1 MGAAALGA
9 FAQVEKRP
17 NIYLVSCENLSP
29 RLGCYGDANAS
40 TPALDAFAATAVRFE
55 RAYAVSGI
63 GRVSRS
69 AIQTG
74 MFPSTLGTHT
84 GGTAVLPPFV
94 KSIGDYLKAA
104 GYHIYAPKKPAPA
117 GAPVFRWMRLDATNP
132 SRIRLRGDAYERTVK
147 PLKPDQRKSPDQLP
161 VPAQFEDSEEARR
174 DFANSYEMTSL
185 LDRQFAAALKSI
197 PEPSIVVFFSEYGF
211 TLREGN
217 SAAYESGTHVPLM
230 VRMPGVEAKVDSQL
244 IMLLDLAPTV
254 MNLAGLAIPGHMQ
267 GRAFLG
273 PRLSPPRR
281 FVFAT
286 CDRPDERYEL
296 VRSVRDARHRYVRN
310 FTRGTE
316 ELFDSNT
323 DPNEVKPLA
332 DPAVLARLK
341 ERWERWRDETRD
353 LGLLP
358 EAELAVR
365 EAALG
370 TRYKVGRQPGFEGL
384 LQKLTEVA
392 AATDEA
398 KIREASADEDAAVRA
413 WAVMRKPQLA
423 SRKMLTD
430 ASGAVRVNLAKALR
444 KGDLND
450 AEALKVLL
458 RALRSSEEWVRM
470 LAVLAFD
477 EIGANDLAVL
487 NALQA
492 MAKVEKNRA
501 VATVAAR
508 ALKGT
513 A

>member
-1 MGAAALGA
+1 V
-9 FAQVEKRP
+9 FAEVAKRP
-17 NIYLVSCENLSP
+17 DIVLVSCENLSP
-29 RLGCYGDANAS
+29 RLGCYGDTNAS

-74 MFPSTLGTHT
+74 MFPSTIGTHT
-84 GGTAVLPPFV
+84 GGAAVLPPFV
-94 KSIGDYLKAA
+94 KTIGDYLKAA
-104 GYHIYAPKKPAPA
+104 GYHLYAPKKPRPE
-117 GAPVFRWMRLDATNP
+117 GAPLFRWVRLDATNP
-132 SRIRLRGDAYERTVK
+132 SRIRLRGEAYERAVK
-147 PLKPDQRKSPDQLP
+147 PLKPEQRKSPEQLP
-161 VPAQFEDSEEARR
+161 FPPQFEDSEEARR
-174 DFANSYEMTSL
+174 DFANAYEMTSL
-185 LDRQFAAALKSI
+185 LDRQFAAVLKGI
-197 PEPSIVVFFSEYGF
+197 PADAIVVFFGEYGF

-217 SAAYESGTHVPLM
+217 SAAYESGTHVPM
-230 VRMPGVEAKVDSQL
+230 MIRMPGVQEAKADSQL

-254 MNLAGLAIPGHMQ
+254 LNLAGAAIPGHMQ

-286 CDRPDERYEL
+286 CDRPEERYEL
-296 VRSVRDARHRYVRN
+296 VRSVRDARYRYIRN

-316 ELFDSNT
+316 ELFDSNA
-323 DPNEVKPLA
+323 DPNEVKTVS
-332 DPAVLARLK
+332 DTAVLARLK

-370 TRYKVGRQPGFEGL
+370 TRYKVGRQAGFEGL
-384 LQKLTEVA
+384 LQKLTDIA
-392 AATDEA
+392 SSTDES
-398 KIREASADEDAAVRA
+398 KIREAFADEDPAVRA

-444 KGDLND
+444 KSDLND

-470 LAVLAFD
+470 LAVLAFE
-477 EIGANDLAVL
+477 EIGANDLGIL

-501 VATVAAR
+501 VASVAAR
-508 ALKGT
+508 VIKGT